1 MSNLDD
7 TIRKIEGFSDYF
19 NIKIDC
25 ELMEKSIVVPRPTGK
40 HDKK

>member
-19 NIKIDC
+19 NVTIKC
-25 ELMEKSIVVPRPTGK
+25 EHMPIPVKIPTGK

>member
-7 TIRKIEGFSDYF
+7 TIRKIEGFHDYF
-19 NIKIDC
+19 NVTIKC
-25 ELMEKSIVVPRPTGK
+25 EYMPIPVKIPTGK